1 MTNKAQTYA
10 LLIPVLLWTLGAS
23 ISANEIDAGEFRSR
37 RQAYVARA
45 ADGVTV
51 LFNAL
56 EEDLREFAVD
66 KNFYYLTGAAIPDA
80 ILVLS
85 PAHSQHK
92 ETLFIP
98 KRDLAQE
105 KWTGPKLAPGVE
117 TAKQLGVERVLGLEQ
132 FQSEIT
138 ALMAGQKKLY
148 TVLPNRK
155 GTAPPSTQ
163 EGHVSKLRA
172 LFPFAEV
179 APAATPIA
187 HLRMT
192 KSAAELSLLKRA
204 IRITLAA
211 HRVASRTVADG
222 RHEYEVEAALE
233 FEFRRAG
240 SARPAFPS
248 IVGSGPNSVVL
259 HYDKNTRQMHRGELV
274 VVDIG
279 AEFDEYAADV
289 TRTYPV
295 GGKFSSRQREIY
307 NIVFAAQEAA
317 LKAVK
322 PGVTIG
328 KSGPIHRAAYEYI
341 DTHGKDL
348 HGSSLGQYFIHG
360 TSHHLGLEVHD
371 AVSEPNRVLEPGM
384 VITVEPGIYIPDEN
398 LGVRIEDVVLITET
412 GYELL
417 TRDLPRTLEEIE
429 RMMAKGQPQN

>member
-1 MTNKAQTYA
+1 MTDRLKTNVLIHA
-10 LLIPVLLWTLGAS
+10 LLLWTFTAS
-23 ISANEIDAGEFRSR
+23 ISANGIDPAEFRSR
-37 RQAYVARA
+37 RQAYAARA

-51 LFNAL
+51 LFNTL
-56 EEDLREFAVD
+56 EEDLREFAAD

-98 KRDLAQE
+98 ERDLPQE
-105 KWTGPKLAPGVE
+105 KWTGPKLTPGAE
-117 TAKQLGVERVLGLEQ
+117 TAKQLGVDRVFGLEQ
-132 FQSEIT
+132 FQSELT

-148 TVLPNRK
+148 TMLPSRK

-163 EGHVSKLRA
+163 DGHVSRLRG
-172 LFPFAEV
+172 LFPFAEI
-179 APAATPIA
+179 AQAATPIA

-192 KSAAELSLLKRA
+192 KSAGEVALMKRA
-204 IRITLAA
+204 IQITISA
-211 HRVASRTVADG
+211 HGVGSRAVADR

-240 SARPAFPS
+240 ATRPAFPS
-248 IVGSGPNSVVL
+248 IVGSGPNSVIL

-279 AEFDEYAADV
+279 AEFEEYAADI

-322 PGVTIG
+322 PGVVIG
-328 KSGPIHRAAYEYI
+328 KSGPIHQAAFEYI

-348 HGSSLGQYFIHG
+348 KGNSLGQYFIHG
-360 TSHHLGLEVHD
+360 TSHQLGLDVHD
-371 AVSEPNRVLEPGM
+371 AVSDPNRVLEAGM

-417 TRDLPRTLEEIE
+417 TKDLPRTPEEIE
-429 RMMAKGQPQN
+429 RMMTKGQP

>member
-1 MTNKAQTYA
+1 MTPRLKIDVVF
-10 LLIPVLLWTLGAS
+10 LPLLLWTFTAVIKANG
-23 ISANEIDAGEFRSR
+23 IDSAEFHGR
-37 RQAYVARA
+37 RQAYAARS

-56 EEDLREFAVD
+56 DEELREYAAD
-66 KNFYYLTGAAIPDA
+66 KNFYYLTGSAIPDA

-85 PAHSQHK
+85 PAHAQHK

-98 KRDLAQE
+98 ERDLAQE
-105 KWTGPKLAPGVE
+105 KWTGPQLAPGIE
-117 TAKQLGVERVLGLEQ
+117 TARQLGIDRVLSLEQ
-132 FQSEIT
+132 FQSELT

-148 TVLPNRK
+148 AILQPHK

-163 EGHVSKLRA
+163 EGHVARLRT
-172 LFPFAEV
+172 LFPFAEI
-179 APAATPIA
+179 APAARPIA

-192 KSAAELSLLKRA
+192 KSAAELALLRRA
-204 IRITLAA
+204 VQITVAA
-211 HRVASRTVADG
+211 HAAASRVVADG
-222 RHEYEVEAALE
+222 RHEYEVAAALE

-240 SARPAFPS
+240 AQRPAFPS
-248 IVGSGPNSVVL
+248 IVGSGPNSVIL
-259 HYDKNTRQMHRGELV
+259 HYDKNTRQMRQGELV

-279 AEFDEYAADV
+279 AEFEEYAADV

-295 GGKFSSRQREIY
+295 GGKFSARQVEIY
-307 NIVFAAQEAA
+307 NIVLAAQEAA
-317 LKAVK
+317 LRAVK
-322 PGVTIG
+322 PGVIIE

-348 HGSSLGQYFIHG
+348 KGNPLGPYFIHG
-360 TSHHLGLEVHD
+360 TSHHLGLDVHD

-398 LGVRIEDVVLITET
+398 LGVRIEDEVLITET

-417 TRDLPRTLEEIE
+417 TKDLPRTPEEIE
-429 RMMAKGQPQN
+429 RMMAKRQP

>member
-1 MTNKAQTYA
+1 MRIHR
-10 LLIPVLLWTLGAS
+10 LLVPLLLWALTVG
-23 ISANEIDAGEFRSR
+23 ISANDIDRGEFRSR

-56 EEDLREFAVD
+56 EEDLREFAAD

-98 KRDLAQE
+98 DRDLAQE
-105 KWTGPKLAPGVE
+105 KWTGLKLAPGAE
-117 TAKQLGVERVLGLEQ
+117 TAKQLGVDRVLGLDQ
-132 FQSEIT
+132 FQSELT
-138 ALMAGQKKLY
+138 ALMSDQRKLY
-148 TVLPNRK
+148 TILPSHK
-155 GTAPPSTQ
+155 GTKPPSTQ
-163 EGHVSKLRA
+163 EGYVSRLKA

-179 APAATPIA
+179 ASAATPIA

-204 IRITLAA
+204 IQITVSA
-211 HRVASRTVADG
+211 HRSASRAIADG

-233 FEFRRAG
+233 FEFRKAG
-240 SARPAFPS
+240 AARPAFPS

-259 HYDKNTRQMHRGELV
+259 HYDKNARPMRQGELV

-279 AEFDEYAADV
+279 AEFEEYAADV

-295 GGKFSSRQREIY
+295 GGRFSPRQREIY
-307 NIVFAAQEAA
+307 NIVLAAQEAA

-328 KSGPIHRAAYEYI
+328 KPGPIHRAAFEYI
-341 DTHGKDL
+341 DSHGKDL
-348 HGSSLGQYFIHG
+348 RGNSLGQYFIHG

-384 VITVEPGIYIPDEN
+384 VITVEPGVYIPDEN

-412 GYELL
+412 GYKLL
-417 TRDLPRTLEEIE
+417 TKDLPRTLEEIE
-429 RMMAKGQPQN
+429 KTMTKGQP

>member
-1 MTNKAQTYA
+1 MTHRLKINT
-10 LLIPVLLWTLGAS
+10 LILPLLLWTLTAG
-23 ISANEIDAGEFRSR
+23 ISANGIDPAEFRIR
-37 RQAYVARA
+37 RQAYAART

-56 EEDLREFAVD
+56 EEDLREFAAD
-66 KNFYYLTGAAIPDA
+66 KNFYYLTGAALPDA

-85 PAHSQHK
+85 PGHAQHK

-98 KRDLAQE
+98 ERDLAQE
-105 KWTGPKLAPGVE
+105 KWTGPKLTPDIE
-117 TAKQLGVERVLGLEQ
+117 TARQLGIGRVLSLEQ
-132 FQSEIT
+132 FQAELT
-138 ALMAGQKKLY
+138 ALMAGQSKIY
-148 TVLPNRK
+148 AVLPNRK

-163 EGHVSKLRA
+163 EGHLSRLRG
-172 LFPFAEV
+172 LFPFAEI
-179 APAATPIA
+179 ASAATPIA

-192 KSAAELSLLKRA
+192 KSAAELALLKRA
-204 IRITLAA
+204 IQITIAA
-211 HRVASRTVADG
+211 HGAASRVVAEG
-222 RHEYEVEAALE
+222 RPEYKVEAALE

-240 SARPAFPS
+240 ATRPAFPS

-279 AEFDEYAADV
+279 AEFEEYAADI

-307 NIVFAAQEAA
+307 NIVLAAQEAA
-317 LKAVK
+317 LRAVK

-328 KSGPIHRAAYEYI
+328 KSGPIHRAAYETI
-341 DTHGKDL
+341 DSHGKDL
-348 HGSSLGQYFIHG
+348 KGNSLGQYFIHG
-360 TSHHLGLEVHD
+360 TSHHLGLDVHD

-417 TRDLPRTLEEIE
+417 TKDLPRLPEEIE
-429 RMMAKGQPQN
+429 KLMAKQRF